1 MSADSGAAWVS
12 RLACHQFRSYE
23 GLDLN
28 LPPGPLAFV
37 GGNGAGKTNLLEAI
51 SLFAPGRGLRGA
63 PAADVARRPAGQV
76 PGPDTPAAPWAVSV
90 SLETPLGVRQLG
102 VGLDAPGGK
111 RALRLDGKTASG
123 ASAFAEIVPILWLTP
138 DDDALWR
145 GPSQDRRR
153 FFDQLVAAF
162 EPGHVGNGLAYAQVM
177 RQRLKLLKEAAAQNS
192 TPDAIWLDG
201 LEESMARHGVAM
213 AAARRG
219 LLRRLSDRVEGGVG
233 PFPGARLGFKPGL
246 ETQLGEGS
254 ALDVEDR
261 FRRALHDARARDG
274 MLGQTTTGPHR
285 SDLDVYHAGHGRE
298 AAQCSTGEQKAL
310 LLALVLGHAQL
321 LTTARQIRPVLL
333 LDEVAAHLDRDRRAA
348 LLEALAPLGG
358 QIWMTGTES
367 VTFREISDEIAL
379 FSVHNGRVIQ
389 DS

>member
-1 MSADSGAAWVS
+1 MGQPS
-12 RLACHQFRSYE
+12 RL
-23 GLDLN
+23 
-28 LPPGPLAFV
+28 PPIPILRRAGPEPAARPLAFV
-37 GGNGAGKTNLLEAI
+37 GNGAGKTNLLEAI

-63 PAADVARRPAGQV
+63 PAADVAQRPAGQV
-76 PGPDTPAAPWAVSV
+76 PRPDTPAAPWAVSV
-90 SLETPLGVRQLG
+90 SLRPRWGSASSASASMPPAASARCGWTVN
-102 VGLDAPGGK
+102 
-111 RALRLDGKTASG
+111 RL

-145 GPSQDRRR
+145 GPQDRRR

-192 TPDAIWLDG
+192 TPDATWLDG

-213 AAARRG
+213 AQPPGADLAAAKRQGRG
-219 LLRRLSDRVEGGVG
+219 RGRPL
-233 PFPGARLGFKPGL
+233 PGARLGFKPGL

-274 MLGQTTTGPHR
+274 MLGQTTAGPHR

-298 AAQCSTGEQKAL
+298 AAQC
-310 LLALVLGHAQL
+310 
-321 LTTARQIRPVLL
+321 RPGSK
-333 LDEVAAHLDRDRRAA
+333 RRK
-348 LLEALAPLGG
+348 
-358 QIWMTGTES
+358 
-367 VTFREISDEIAL
+367 R
-379 FSVHNGRVIQ
+379 
-389 DS
+389 

>member
-1 MSADSGAAWVS
+1 VSADSGAAWVS

-23 GLDLN
+23 RLDLS

-162 EPGHVGNGLAYAQVM
+162 EPGHVGNGLAYSQVM

-192 TPDAIWLDG
+192 TPDATWLDG

-233 PFPGARLGFKPGL
+233 PFPGARRLP
-246 ETQLGEGS
+246 
-254 ALDVEDR
+254 
-261 FRRALHDARARDG
+261 
-274 MLGQTTTGPHR
+274 
-285 SDLDVYHAGHGRE
+285 
-298 AAQCSTGEQKAL
+298 
-310 LLALVLGHAQL
+310 
-321 LTTARQIRPVLL
+321 
-333 LDEVAAHLDRDRRAA
+333 
-348 LLEALAPLGG
+348 
-358 QIWMTGTES
+358 
-367 VTFREISDEIAL
+367 
-379 FSVHNGRVIQ
+379 
-389 DS
+389 